1 MPGVEIE
8 TYSGLA
14 LASKYSC
21 NAVQA
26 TSKGVLDLATFRVVY
41 VGKSF
46 FIAVDG
52 VESQAP
58 HMMRERES
66 TIISLCHV
74 CTFRWKL

>member
-52 VESQAP
+52 VESK
-58 HMMRERES
+58 HL
-66 TIISLCHV
+66 T
-74 CTFRWKL
+74 